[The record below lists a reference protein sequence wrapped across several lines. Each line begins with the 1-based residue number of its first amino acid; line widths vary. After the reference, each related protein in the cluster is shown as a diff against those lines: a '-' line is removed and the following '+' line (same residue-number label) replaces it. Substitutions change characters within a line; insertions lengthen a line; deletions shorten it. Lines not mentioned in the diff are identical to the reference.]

1 MPENKYKLEIES
13 DPNNLI
19 TVEEF
24 VNYFARDIG
33 LNNDQ
38 VAALLLAVTEAT
50 TNAIIHANKCNVNKL
65 VTVDVTVEN
74 STLTVKVID
83 EGQGFDPAK
92 VPDPTKPENLL
103 KDSGR
108 GVYLMKVYMDDL
120 KYNVTPSGT
129 ETILTLKIKK

>member
-1 MPENKYKLEIES
+1 LPEHKYKLEIES